1 MKIRTNCSGF
11 LIFQAEPRQQRGGLI
26 LVASLIDKPPNLGG
40 LCRTCEVFSV
50 QEYVVPS
57 LAVLEDQTFNS
68 LSLTAQQWVP
78 VKEVSISDFCQ
89 CYGL

>member
-1 MKIRTNCSGF
+1 M
-11 LIFQAEPRQQRGGLI
+11 
-26 LVASLIDKPPNLGG
+26 
-40 LCRTCEVFSV
+40 

-78 VKEVSISDFCQ
+78 VKEVSIYDFYHCH
-89 CYGL
+89 GLYLYFVEMHFIFNYNFKKYYLGLWLIIIEIMEQERASINIFYLGLTG